1 MHGQMINMNELIDDI
16 GRLEL
21 MSKTTFSRK
30 KKTSPTSPILLTV
43 KNLDTGKKSTATV
56 VKDLNTGK
64 YELYQLSA

>member
-1 MHGQMINMNELIDDI
+1 MINMNELIDDV
-16 GRLEL
+16 GRLEI
-21 MSKTTFSRK
+21 MSKTAFSRK

-64 YELYQLSA
+64 YELYQLST